1 MVKFAI
7 IAFLG
12 LVAVGQCAP
21 AETEPVPIV
30 AQDSDIQPDGA
41 FKWSFETGDGAKQEQ
56 TGVPKQI
63 DQETPVVLQGSA
75 SWTDSEGNPHQ
86 LSYVADENGY
96 QPQSDDIPQAPEIP
110 AAIARALEYIAAH
123 PQPDSEKQQA

>member
-1 MVKFAI
+1 MKKAI
-7 IAFLG
+7 LG
-12 LVAVGQCAP
+12 LYFCYITPYDFKAGSAP
-21 AETEPVPIV
+21 ALN
-30 AQDSDIQPDGA
+30 
-41 FKWSFETGDGAKQEQ
+41 F
-56 TGVPKQI
+56 I